1 MANKK
6 EYSYRDIWKIL
17 EQNGWKRNH
26 EDEWC
31 EYHFYELTLLSRE
44 HEATVRV
51 WVSEDD
57 DGIEASGY
65 YGIVAFEIADYEYP
79 EFPFDLR
86 LLKDMI
92 YAMEL
97 AEDNL
102 SDLGIPFDKDYEFK
116 GKNAAKKNA
125 EMSLSE
131 KNSILIKL
139 KPNGRHEKLPGNSI
153 SKHFRSESLE

>member
-116 GKNAAKKNA
+116 GKNAAKKKRRN
-125 EMSLSE
+125 
-131 KNSILIKL
+131 
-139 KPNGRHEKLPGNSI
+139 
-153 SKHFRSESLE
+153 ESLRKKFNLDQAEAEWASRKVAR